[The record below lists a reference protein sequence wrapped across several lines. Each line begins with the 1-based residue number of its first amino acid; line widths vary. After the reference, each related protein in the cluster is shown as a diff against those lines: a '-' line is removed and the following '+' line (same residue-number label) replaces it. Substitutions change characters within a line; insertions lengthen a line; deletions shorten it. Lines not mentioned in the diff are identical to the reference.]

1 MSMEVLT
8 ILQCIGISAAYLTMT
23 FVLPSM
29 LLYRKIQKL
38 RFCERFMIYQMAGN
52 FYMMNLVFVL
62 ELLHISNRVTLILF
76 TVVPCAVIY
85 SFIYKKKPV
94 QMLYEAFDYVERLA
108 GGQFGVRLFMR
119 RVRQAVWRGV
129 KRTIIA
135 VFKRIGRNFIDILLI
150 AALTAGLCYV
160 YGTNLLQ
167 YFGYCESD
175 LPVHNY
181 WVNYLSR
188 NRIFVAG
195 VYPFG
200 FHCVVYYLHTVFQIP
215 TYVMFRVFC
224 FVQNVIIHYVLLA
237 FARYCCK
244 SKFAPYIGVF
254 MYVFLGIFGEN
265 TYVRYFSTL
274 PQEFGMIF
282 ILPSI
287 YFLFAFLAKK
297 KKKKEEEDADGAKD
311 EKKPVP
317 RAEGIVGMNGGG
329 LPAFAGESL
338 LQMDDDELPP
348 LSEESIIRIEED
360 GIVKTSVGQGEEDTN
375 NLEKDV
381 KKQEKDT
388 KKQEKAAK
396 KRDRKI
402 KRAEKAKKVQ
412 KIRERW
418 KEKLIAMVRT
428 EDFWYLAGFAVSFGM
443 TLSAHFYDTM
453 IAGLLCVGV
462 ACGYFFRLFRPK
474 YFGKVM
480 LAGILSIFIAVLPML
495 IAFAMGTPLQGSL
508 GWGMKVISGENNKK
522 STQTVQQVVEDDS
535 VQNGQSAGTG
545 QNAGDGQGIAVNG
558 QQGVAADGTTVGNG
572 GTVQKAPL
580 SERVVGK
587 LKSSV
592 AAFWD
597 AMKIYIITDSY
608 PLFQKLLLGSMA
620 FLALLS
626 LIFFMVR
633 QTDYAARCLSISAGL
648 VALSVLQASSR
659 LGLPTL
665 MDAIRTCIFYAY
677 VLAAAWSL
685 CVDGVLQFFFGW
697 FKWKWILHTFSLA
710 ALAAVVVTCYQEDLI
725 RTPPERQALQTND
738 AIICLTNII
747 HDNKDFTWTIC
758 SANDELR
765 MGEDYGYHH
774 EVHTFLKDLK
784 RKGRTY
790 SITIPTSKVYF
801 FIEKI
806 PIMYGRA
813 YRGDEIAI
821 EDAFADEPLP
831 GGGGISMYQGVN
843 RLIEMSKLYKWAQQ
857 FAELYPNDVK
867 VYYESDNFVCYCVD
881 QDLYRPF
888 NFDINIKD

>member
-1 MSMEVLT
+1 MSMEALT
-8 ILQCIGISAAYLTMT
+8 VLQCIGILAAYLTMT
-23 FVLPSM
+23 LVLPAM

-38 RFCERFMIYQMAGN
+38 RFCERFIAYQMTGN
-52 FYMMNLVFVL
+52 FYMMNLVSVL

-76 TVVPCAVIY
+76 TILPCAVIY
-85 SFIYKKKPV
+85 CILYKKRPM
-94 QMLYEAFDYVERLA
+94 QILHDGFDCLERLA

-119 RVRQAVWRGV
+119 RVRQAVWRHV
-129 KRTIIA
+129 KKA
-135 VFKRIGRNFIDILLI
+135 VCALFRRIGRNFIDIVLI

-160 YGTNLLQ
+160 YGTNLMH

-181 WVNYLSR
+181 WVNYLGR
-188 NRIFVAG
+188 NKIFVAG
-195 VYPFG
+195 IYPFG
-200 FHCVVYYLHTVFQIP
+200 FHCVVYYLHEVFAIP

-224 FVQNVIIHYVLLA
+224 FVQNLMIHYVLLA
-237 FARYCCK
+237 FAKYCCK

-254 MYVFLGIFGEN
+254 MYVFLKIFGEN
-265 TYVRYFSTL
+265 TYIRYFSTL

-287 YFLFAFLAKK
+287 YYLFAFFV
-297 KKKKEEEDADGAKD
+297 KKKEEKEAEDIIMM
-311 EKKPVP
+311 E
-317 RAEGIVGMNGGG
+317 E
-329 LPAFAGESL
+329 
-338 LQMDDDELPP
+338 DELPP
-348 LSEESIIRIEED
+348 LSEESIIRIEEH
-360 GIVKTSVGQGEEDTN
+360 GIVKTSVGQEAEETV
-375 NLEKDV
+375 E
-381 KKQEKDT
+381 
-388 KKQEKAAK
+388 AASPAPK
-396 KRDRKI
+396 E
-402 KRAEKAKKVQ
+402 KRARKSKGQ
-412 KIRERW
+412 K
-418 KEKLIAMVRT
+418 KEKLIKLLKS
-428 EDFWYLAGFAVSFGM
+428 EDFWYLAGFAISFGM

-462 ACGYFFRLFRPK
+462 AGGYCFRLFRPRN
-474 YFGKVM
+474 FGKVM
-480 LAGILSIFIAVLPML
+480 LAGILSIFIAILPML

-508 GWGMKVISGENNKK
+508 GWGMKVISGENNKN
-522 STQTVQQVVEDDS
+522 TVQA
-535 VQNGQSAGTG
+535 VQQTSPA
-545 QNAGDGQGIAVNG
+545 QNAG
-558 QQGVAADGTTVGNG
+558 GTGNAGNG
-572 GTVQKAPL
+572 EAIVGDGGQTGMEAGNSITVSRKSFPEKVM
-580 SERVVGK
+580 SK
-587 LKSSV
+587 LKSAV
-592 AAFWD
+592 GAFWD

-608 PLFQKLLLGSMA
+608 PLFQKLLVGSMA
-620 FLALLS
+620 FLAALS
-626 LIFFMVR
+626 LIFFIVR
-633 QTDYAARCLSISAGL
+633 QTDYAARCLSLSAGL
-648 VALSVLQASSR
+648 VALSILQASSR

-697 FKWKWILHTFSLA
+697 FKRKWILHTFSLA
-710 ALAAVVVTCYQEDLI
+710 ALAVVVAACYQEDLI

-738 AIICLTNII
+738 AILCLTNII
-747 HDNKDFTWTIC
+747 HDNEDFTWTIC

-774 EVHTFLKDLK
+774 EVHTFLKDLQ

-813 YRGDEIAI
+813 YRGDEPEIAEI
-821 EDAFADEPLP
+821 FADEPLP

-843 RLIEMSKLYKWAQQ
+843 RLIEMSKLYEWAQK

-867 VYYESDNFVCYCVD
+867 VYYESDNFVCYCVE

-888 NFDINIKD
+888 NFSIDVKD